1 MVSEGQV
8 NTLSLIRVR
17 KEGHFLTGTFIGTTD
32 SEYSP
37 ECWDCL
43 IPGDIT
49 FILHVLTQRQF
60 FDSRLLLHHKLAEVV
75 LKLLDLPSQI
85 IPAIQV
91 NVNTE
96 TVSGVVSRCIQLDL

>member
-1 MVSEGQV
+1 M
-8 NTLSLIRVR
+8 NTLSLIRMR
-17 KEGHFLTGTFIGTTD
+17 KEGHFLTGIFFGTTY
-32 SEYSP
+32 SEYSR
-37 ECWDCL
+37 EYWNCL

-49 FILHVLTQRQF
+49 FILQVVTQSQF
-60 FDSRLLLHHKLAEVV
+60 FESCLLLHHKLAELV
-75 LKLLDLPSQI
+75 LKLLYLPSQI